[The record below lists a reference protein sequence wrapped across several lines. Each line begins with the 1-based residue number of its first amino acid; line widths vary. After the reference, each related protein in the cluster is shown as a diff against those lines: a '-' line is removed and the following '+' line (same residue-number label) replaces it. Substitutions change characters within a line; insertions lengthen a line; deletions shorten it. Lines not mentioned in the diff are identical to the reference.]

1 MIAKLE
7 CLKLI
12 YYITTTDQTI
22 AQYSNHHWREIAGD
36 ATLAGTQTFTGDK
49 TFSGKVI
56 GTITDNSA
64 TGSFDLNN
72 GNNFKL
78 TPTGATTI
86 DFTNMTAGQSGNIYL
101 DNSGGHTISKDSTI
115 KMLASQL
122 NTISNTG
129 VYWLSYY
136 CIDGTNVVLTASGKL
151 T

>member
-1 MIAKLE
+1 MRTGTGSVGAIDFYCEVNNAHKVT
-7 CLKLI
+7 LKAPLHSN
-12 YYITTTDQTI
+12 YSGNVNFTLPPSNGTSGQYLKTDGAGNTSWVTI
-22 AQYSNHHWREIAGD
+22 SAGD

-86 DFTNMTAGQSGNIYL
+86 DFTNMTAGQSGNISL
-101 DNSGGHTISKDSTI
+101 DNSGCLLYTSD
-115 KMLASQL
+115 AA
-122 NTISNTG
+122 
-129 VYWLSYY
+129 
-136 CIDGTNVVLTASGKL
+136 DEP
-151 T
+151 